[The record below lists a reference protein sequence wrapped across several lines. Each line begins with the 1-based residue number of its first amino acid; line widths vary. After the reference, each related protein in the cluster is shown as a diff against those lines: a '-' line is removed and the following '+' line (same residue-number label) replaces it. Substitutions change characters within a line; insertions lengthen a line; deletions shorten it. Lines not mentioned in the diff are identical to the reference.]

1 MFIHHGASGS
11 KAECTNVVKNYQ
23 NYHMGGHGWAGI
35 GYSIVVDKD
44 GNVYEAR
51 GWNEIGAHT
60 YGYNSVGLAIC
71 VIDDLR
77 IAYRTTTP

>member
-1 MFIHHGASGS
+1 MVIHTARLPKHV
-11 KAECTNVVKNYQ
+11 KLVFVVA
-23 NYHMGGHGWAGI
+23 GWAGI

-60 YGYNSVGLAIC
+60 YGYNSVGLG
-71 VIDDLR
+71 LFF
-77 IAYRTTTP
+77 